1 MQIKIFKNHDFVRLE
16 EKVNTFIQGL
26 KVVNTQLTIIP
37 PTEESYTQYVM
48 VVLYES

>member
-16 EKVNTFIQGL
+16 EKVNAFIQGL